1 MSIPVNIKGNLGS
14 DPDLKFVKTANGEKA
29 VVNFSLAYTPRE
41 RKGDQ
46 WVEGETMWF
55 RIVQW
60 GDKAEILVDA
70 LKKGD
75 TVMVSGTMKQ
85 ATFKGKDGTDKT
97 ALEVNATDIGLIIKG
112 APKKKA
118 DEPSW

>member
-1 MSIPVNIKGNLGS
+1 MSIQVNIKGNLGS

-97 ALEVNATDIGLIIKG
+97 ALEVTATDIGLIIK
-112 APKKKA
+112 AALKKKA